1 MPTFKQALRPAN
13 AIQYLPAA
21 QCNHSSFFRF
31 NRPLTTSSQK
41 GKVRRD
47 HFQGGFSM
55 KKALVS
61 VTGVDRPG
69 IIAKVSTA
77 LYEMNVNVLEISQ
90 TILDGYFTMLMIVDM
105 TACTAA
111 FEEVVK
117 KLNTVGEELGELV
130 QIQRADIFDA
140 MHRI

>member
-1 MPTFKQALRPAN
+1 
-13 AIQYLPAA
+13 
-21 QCNHSSFFRF
+21 
-31 NRPLTTSSQK
+31 
-41 GKVRRD
+41 
-47 HFQGGFSM
+47 M

-111 FEEVVK
+111 FEDVIS
-117 KLNTVGEELGELV
+117 KLVGEELGELV

>member
-1 MPTFKQALRPAN
+1 
-13 AIQYLPAA
+13 
-21 QCNHSSFFRF
+21 
-31 NRPLTTSSQK
+31 
-41 GKVRRD
+41 
-47 HFQGGFSM
+47 M

-105 TACTAA
+105 TDASAPSA
-111 FEEVVK
+111 QIAE
-117 KLNTVGEELGELV
+117 KLNGVGNDIGEAV
-130 QIQRADIFDA
+130 NIQRADIFDA